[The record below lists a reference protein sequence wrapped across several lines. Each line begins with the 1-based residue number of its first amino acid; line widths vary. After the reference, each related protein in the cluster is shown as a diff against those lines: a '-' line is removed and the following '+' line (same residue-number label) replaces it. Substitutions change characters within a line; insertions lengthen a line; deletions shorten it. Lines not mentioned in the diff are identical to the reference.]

1 MKVEGA
7 VFAIL
12 GALEAFP
19 RRLAV
24 REIAKRRG
32 SLRRGISR
40 RTGIAVFGHRAA
52 QAWPAERILG
62 RIEEAKAAGA
72 TLISENA
79 FLRLL
84 GLAPLS
90 ETARQISTRRLL
102 DQSGLDEETVERLR
116 LFDAFEF
123 SEEPFG
129 FRDLVAAKQY
139 ARLIGDGLDW
149 HGLIRAIRSGR
160 VAAPGGSLASV
171 RLERSG
177 NDVLMRDGLAL
188 TELSGQHLLALP
200 PEEPDRADQLFD
212 DAQEAEESRDW
223 ERARVLYEKCLAIE
237 PRDPVIAFNLSHA
250 LMQQQSWIEARRY
263 LHKVL
268 TLDKNY
274 AEAWYNLAAIAR
286 EQKDIESARRH
297 LQRSIAADPT
307 YPDPVYNLALLE
319 FETGNHEEATRLWQK
334 YRELDPDSSWGQKAK
349 QGLQLISLMA
359 SHPGVLAQRP
369 EAPGPRRMA
378 R

>member
-19 RRLAV
+19 RRLAA
-24 REIAKRRG
+24 REIERRRG
-32 SLRRGISR
+32 SIRRGISR

-52 QAWPAERILG
+52 QAWSAERILKG
-62 RIEEAKAAGA
+62 MQDARLAGA
-72 TLISENA
+72 MPISENA

-84 GLAPLS
+84 GLATQS
-90 ETARQISTRRLL
+90 ETPRQVSTRQLL
-102 DQSGLDEETVERLR
+102 EQSGLDAETLERLR

-123 SEEPFG
+123 PEEPYG

-139 ARLIGDGLDW
+139 ARLIADGLDW
-149 HGLIRAIRSGR
+149 YGLVRAIRSGR

-171 RLERSG
+171 RLERLGS
-177 NDVLMRDGLAL
+177 DVLMRDVKGL
-188 TELSGQHLLALP
+188 TELSGQHLLDFP
-200 PEEPDRADQLFD
+200 VEEADRADQLFEA
-212 DAQEAEESRDW
+212 AQQAEEMADW
-223 ERARVLYEKCLAIE
+223 ALACALYQKCLAIE

-250 LMQQQSWIEARRY
+250 FMQLGNSAEARRY

-268 TLDKNY
+268 NLDKNY

-286 EQKDIESARRH
+286 ERKDIPAARRH
-297 LQRSIAADPT
+297 LQKAIAADPT
-307 YPDPVYNLALLE
+307 YPDPLFNLALIE
-319 FETGNHEEATRLWQK
+319 FEAGAHDEATRLWEK
-334 YRELDPDSSWGQKAK
+334 YRELDPASEWSQKAK
-349 QGLQLISLMA
+349 HGLQLIALMA
-359 SHPGVLAQRP
+359 QHPGLKADPP
-369 EAPGPRRMA
+369 EAPGPLRAA

>member
-19 RRLAV
+19 RRLAA
-24 REIAKRRG
+24 REIEKRRG
-32 SLRRGISR
+32 SLRRGVSR
-40 RTGIAVFGHRAA
+40 RTSVVIFGHRAA
-52 QAWPAERILG
+52 QIWSADRILKG
-62 RIEEAKAAGA
+62 MHDARSAGA
-72 TLISENA
+72 ALVSENA

-84 GLAPLS
+84 GVTTKP
-90 ETARQISTRRLL
+90 ETPRQISAHQLAE
-102 DQSGLDEETVERLR
+102 QSGLDSETVGRLC

-139 ARLIGDGLDW
+139 ARLLADGVDW
-149 HGLIRAIRSGR
+149 LGLIRAIRSGR

-171 RLERSG
+171 RLELLG
-177 NDVLMRDGLAL
+177 GDVMMRAGQSL
-188 TELSGQHLLALP
+188 TELSGQHLLDFP
-200 PEEPDRADQLFD
+200 VEEADRADQLFEG
-212 DAQEAEESRDW
+212 AQEAEEIGDW
-223 ERARVLYEKCLAIE
+223 EHARILYEKCLAIE

-250 LMQQQSWIEARRY
+250 FMQLDNASEARRY

-274 AEAWYNLAAIAR
+274 AEAWYNLAALAR
-286 EQKDIESARRH
+286 ERSDMAAARRH
-297 LQRSIAADPT
+297 LQKAIAADPT
-307 YPDPVYNLALLE
+307 YPDPLFNLALVE
-319 FETGNHEEATRLWQK
+319 FEAGAHDEASRLWQR
-334 YRELDPDSSWGQKAK
+334 YRELDPGSEWSEKAK
-349 QGLQLISLMA
+349 HGLQLIQLMA
-359 SHPGVLAQRP
+359 QHPGLKVDRP
-369 EAPGPRRMA
+369 EAPGPLRAA